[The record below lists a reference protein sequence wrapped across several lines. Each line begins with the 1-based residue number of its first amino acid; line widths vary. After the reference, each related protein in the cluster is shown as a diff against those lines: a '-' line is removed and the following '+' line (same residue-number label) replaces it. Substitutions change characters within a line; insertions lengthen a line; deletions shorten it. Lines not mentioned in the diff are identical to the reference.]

1 MKNAKTALFLLATQF
16 LYVIGTIF
24 WAIFVLM
31 TLLMMDQAD
40 DINTIQMLS
49 MIMMYLFPAASIG
62 APIVSWRFYHK
73 RDFKKAVW
81 IGMIPLLWVLPFF
94 GFFE

>member
-1 MKNAKTALFLLATQF
+1 MKNVKTALFLLATQF
-16 LYVIGTIF
+16 LYVFGTIF

-40 DINTIQMLS
+40 DINTVQMLS

-62 APIVSWRFYHK
+62 APIASWIFYHK
-73 RDFKKAVW
+73 RQFAKAAW
-81 IGMIPLLWVLPFF
+81 IGAIPLLWVFPFF